1 VYSASDPL
9 LLAIDRQSRDP
20 LQDIAIGPAW
30 LRQVAAGEAAPALR
44 IYRPRPTVA
53 FSGRDCL
60 EPGIPQAI
68 RVARE
73 HDFVPVRRGPG
84 GRATAYH
91 RGAVG
96 LDHIGSGP
104 HQFDGIRQRFHAFGQ
119 LLAEAL
125 RSLGVDAQV
134 GPVPG
139 EYCPGEFSV
148 NDGRGHKL
156 VGTAQRLVRGGWLF
170 SSMIIVTGAQSVA
183 DVLDPI
189 YRALGLQWDPATV
202 GAVEDAIPG
211 ITVDRIE
218 AAVVQ
223 AYGARHELVPT
234 EVPTAVERL
243 ADDSR
248 AKHLVPA
255 DGTDDTNPAGPGLE

>member
-1 VYSASDPL
+1 
-9 LLAIDRQSRDP
+9 

-30 LRQVAAGEAAPALR
+30 LRRVAAGESAPALR

-60 EPGIPQAI
+60 EPGIPAAI
-68 RVARE
+68 RVARQ

-96 LDHIGSGP
+96 LDHIGSVP
-104 HQFDGIRQRFHAFGQ
+104 HQFDGIRERFQGLGQ
-119 LLAEAL
+119 LLADML

-170 SSMIIVTGAQSVA
+170 SSMIIVTGARQVS

-189 YRALGLQWDPATV
+189 YRALGLQFDPATV

-211 ITVDRIE
+211 ITVDQVE

-223 AYGARHELVPT
+223 AYDALGELVLT
-234 EVPTAVERL
+234 EVPLAVERL

-248 AKHLVPA
+248 AKHLVPT
-255 DGTDDTNPAGPGLE
+255 DIQDDTNPTAPEPG